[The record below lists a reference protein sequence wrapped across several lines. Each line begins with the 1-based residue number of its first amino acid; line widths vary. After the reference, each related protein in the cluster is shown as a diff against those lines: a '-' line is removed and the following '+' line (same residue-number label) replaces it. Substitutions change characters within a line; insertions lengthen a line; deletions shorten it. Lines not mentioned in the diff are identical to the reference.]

1 VLGEEEVEVDEGV
14 MDEDLVG
21 LMEAEAGGVEA
32 KP

>member
-1 VLGEEEVEVDEGV
+1 LGEEEVDEGV